1 MKNLIRRKRFKMYL
15 NVRIYIE
22 KNVFKVYQFGF
33 NSIVKARLF
42 IEKLHS
48 NGIITNP

>member
-1 MKNLIRRKRFKMYL
+1 MRKRFKMYL
-15 NVRIYIE
+15 NVRIYFE
-22 KNVFKVYQFGF
+22 KNVFRVYQFGF

-42 IEKLHS
+42 IDKLQA